1 MQAEAERRKR
11 ATVLESEAERE
22 AAVNR
27 AEGQKQKTVLEAE
40 AEAESTMFR
49 ARAAAESLAVVGEQ
63 LINPGGADAARIRVA
78 ELYLREFGK
87 IAKEGNTVLLPADAA
102 NPANMVAQAMAAAG
116 VTAQAIPGYE
126 GGAAKVI
133 AGGARTKTKAAASK
147 AIGGASSG
155 DAAIAKAA
163 KKIEELA
170 GSADWA
176 NRTILSELVGARSK
190 AEKRA
195 ILSSN

>member
-1 MQAEAERRKR
+1 M
-11 ATVLESEAERE
+11 
-22 AAVNR
+22 ND
-27 AEGQKQKTVLEAE
+27 
-40 AEAESTMFR
+40 
-49 ARAAAESLAVVGEQ
+49 AAARDHGEDIVR
-63 LINPGGADAARIRVA
+63 LLGTATGRRGG
-78 ELYLREFGK
+78 G
-87 IAKEGNTVLLPADAA
+87 T
-102 NPANMVAQAMAAAG
+102 
-116 VTAQAIPGYE
+116 
-126 GGAAKVI
+126 AKVI

-170 GSADWA
+170 GSANRA